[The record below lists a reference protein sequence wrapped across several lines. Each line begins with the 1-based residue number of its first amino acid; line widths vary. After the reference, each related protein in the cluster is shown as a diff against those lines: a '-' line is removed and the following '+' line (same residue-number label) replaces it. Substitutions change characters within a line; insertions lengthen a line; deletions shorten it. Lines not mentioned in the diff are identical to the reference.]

1 MRKQFLKGV
10 FLLFSLAIFTSVSS
24 QDLSVFLD
32 KTDAFLQENL
42 IEGKVAYKKIKESP
56 NQLNELLALASTIE
70 VQKTN
75 SNQYRAF
82 WINIYNLTVIQSVV
96 AEYPIK
102 SPLDILGFFDKNIHE
117 ISGKKVTLNDIENK
131 ILRAQFDNDP
141 RFHFVL
147 VCAGLGCPPI
157 INEAYLPDTLEKQLN
172 KQTKL
177 ALNNANFIKVNA
189 KKKKVQFSQ
198 IFEWYTSDFTVGSDS
213 LIDFVNTYRTEPIPR
228 KYKSSYYTYDW
239 TLNEVK

>member
-1 MRKQFLKGV
+1 MRNQFLIGV
-10 FLLFSLAIFTSVSS
+10 FLLFSLASFTSASS
-24 QDLSVFLD
+24 QNISDFFN
-32 KTDAFLQENL
+32 KTDAFLKENV
-42 IEGKVAYKKIKESP
+42 IERNVAYKKIKESP
-56 NQLNELLALASTIE
+56 AQLNELLTLASTFE

-75 SNQYRAF
+75 PNQYRAF
-82 WINIYNLTVIQSVV
+82 WINVYNLTVIQSVV

-102 SPLDILGFFDKNIHE
+102 SPLDISGFFDKNTHE

-177 ALNNANFIKVNA
+177 ALNNVDFIKVNT

-198 IFEWYTSDFTVGSDS
+198 IFEWYTLDFTVGDKS
-213 LIDFVNTYRTEPIPR
+213 LIDFVNGYRTEPIPQ
-228 KYKSSYYTYDW
+228 KYKSSYYAYDW
-239 TLNEVK
+239 TLNQVK